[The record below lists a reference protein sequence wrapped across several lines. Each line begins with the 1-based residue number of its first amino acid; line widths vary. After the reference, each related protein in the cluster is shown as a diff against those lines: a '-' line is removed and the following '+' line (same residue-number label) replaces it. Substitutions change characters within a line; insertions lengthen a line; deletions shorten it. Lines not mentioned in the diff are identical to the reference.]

1 MRKSLHYAKERR
13 FRERNIQEI
22 GEGVTYAEFIVD
34 NGHKNGAER
43 HVLTTNG
50 IIIIYNART
59 NRLVTKLIARPGQIK
74 RYYPEGDYPAEIV
87 AIALEHAKMHINH

>member
-1 MRKSLHYAKERR
+1 MRKSLHYAKERK
-13 FRERNIQEI
+13 FRERHIQEI

-74 RYYPEGDYPAEIV
+74 RYYPDGDYPMEIV
-87 AIALEHAKMHINH
+87 AIALEHAKMHINY